1 MNILRHSALLIGS
14 LMLTSGSI
22 QAATYDLC
30 VGETQTNIPSVPL
43 AVRMWGYGIDTGGTC
58 NATVPGP
65 QLDVPVGDSTLTINL
80 RNTLPNDAT
89 SVMVPGQGLPSVGG
103 TPVTFTDPQGRDRI
117 RSFVAETAPGT
128 TGVYTWN
135 NIKPGTYPYQS
146 GTHVQVQVQ
155 MGLYGA
161 MIHNEAAN
169 TAYPGVTYDQ
179 DKVLIYSAI
188 DPVLHEAVNN
198 GEYGA
203 NCANPALNPA
213 TGNYEC
219 AMTSTVVY
227 KPKYFLVNGA
237 TYNVGSLPEDI
248 GPAGTTTLLRMIN
261 MNLDTL
267 APMLLGDTMDLV
279 AESGYPYPYPRR
291 QYSVN
296 LAPGQSKDGLV
307 TLGEGS
313 TKLSLFDRRLNTTI
327 AGGVGG
333 GLVNKFIVSGN
344 ATTGDPLYY
353 FSMFANLTHRNGT
366 TVVGGLSVENRDVV
380 SFNPATGAWAMVL
393 DGSLYN
399 LVEASDGTTMANI
412 DALHVYADGR
422 MMLSFSEPVT
432 VPGIATTVDDSDLV
446 LFDPSNLGSEFSI
459 AYTGAELNLTTD
471 SEDID
476 ALSIDV
482 NGDLQI
488 STAGSAIVPGIY
500 GSAKDEDVM
509 RYSQATHTWAIMFD
523 GSDLSSDF
531 IAGTA
536 NIDALTHPDANKL
549 LFSIAGNQSPLAGV
563 LNTTDA
569 DILLYSGSFGL
580 NNTTGLLET
589 RLDMSVASSLPVY
602 ADIAAMSWSSGLPY
616 VNSAP
621 ITGNDV
627 YSLDL
632 RLNSTLTV
640 AAPGVLANDT
650 DPDMSTLSVQAQSI
664 ATTLGG
670 TLNISADGSF
680 IYTPPAITSGTDTA
694 TYMADDGFG
703 GVTSGNITINV
714 DTSAPP
720 VNEPPVVVL
729 DQVSTLINTPVVI
742 NILANDTDNTGNI
755 DPASVI
761 IVKDPTQGG
770 IITDINPLTGEV
782 TFTPAL
788 NFVGTDIF
796 KYRVRDDSGQISL
809 LAKVRINVIS
819 N

>member
-43 AVRMWGYGIDTGGTC
+43 AVRMWGYGIDGGTGTTC

-65 QLDVPVGDSTLTINL
+65 QLDVPVGDTSLTINL

-161 MIHNEAAN
+161 MVQNEAAN
-169 TAYPGVTYDQ
+169 TAYPGVAYDQ

-188 DPVLHEAVNN
+188 DPVLHDAVNN

-219 AMTSTVVY
+219 LMTSTIDY

-248 GPAGTTTLLRMIN
+248 GPAGSTTLLRMIN
-261 MNLDTL
+261 MDLDTH
-267 APMLLGDTMDLV
+267 APVLLGDTMDLV

-296 LAPGQSKDGLV
+296 LAPGQSKDALI
-307 TLGEGS
+307 TLGEGT

-333 GLVNKFIVSGN
+333 GLVNQFAVSG
-344 ATTGDPLYY
+344 AAASTDPLYY
-353 FSMFANLTHRNGT
+353 FSMFANLTTRNGT
-366 TVVGGLSVENRDVV
+366 TLVGGLSIENRDVA
-380 SFNPATGAWAMVL
+380 SFDPATGVWTLVL
-393 DGSLYN
+393 DGSAYN
-399 LVEASDGTTMANI
+399 LVEASDGVTMANI
-412 DALHVYADGR
+412 DALHVFADGR
-422 MMLSFSEPVT
+422 MMLSFSEPT
-432 VPGIATTVDDSDLV
+432 IVPNLGSVDDSDLI
-446 LFDPSNLGSEFSI
+446 LFNPSNVGNEFSI
-459 AYTGAELNLTTD
+459 AYTAVELGLDTD
-471 SEDID
+471 AEDID
-476 ALSIDV
+476 ALSVDV
-482 NGDLQI
+482 NGDLLI
-488 STAGSAIVPGIY
+488 STVGGAYVTGLTQNAY
-500 GSAKDEDVM
+500 DEDVI
-509 RYSQATHTWAIMFD
+509 RFSQATRTWEQMFD

-531 IAGTA
+531 NAA
-536 NIDALTHPDANKL
+536 AADIDALTHPDANQL
-549 LFSIAGNQSPLAGV
+549 LFSIVGNINPFVGIPS
-563 LNTTDA
+563 TTDE
-569 DILLYSGSFGL
+569 DILSYSGSFGL
-580 NNTTGLLET
+580 NNTTGQLKK
-589 RLDMSVASSLPVY
+589 RLDMTVDAGLPGY
-602 ADIAAMSWSSGLPY
+602 ADITAMSWSSGLPY

-621 ITGNDV
+621 VAVNDV
-627 YSLDL
+627 YNLDL
-632 RLNSTLTV
+632 RLNVSLAV
-640 AAPGVLANDT
+640 AAPGVLANDS
-650 DPDMSTLSVQAQSI
+650 DPDMNSISIQAESK

-670 TLNISADGSF
+670 TLDITADGSF
-680 IYTPPAITSGTDTA
+680 IYTPPAITSGIDTVSY
-694 TYMADDGFG
+694 TVNDNYG
-703 GVTSGNITINV
+703 GVTQGTITINV
-714 DTSAPP
+714 DTSTNP
-720 VNEPPVVVL
+720 VNEAPITVK
-729 DQVSTLINTPVVI
+729 DRVSTTLNTAIEIDV
-742 NILANDTDNTGNI
+742 LANDTDNTGIIN
-755 DPASVI
+755 PSTLVI
-761 IVKDPTQGG
+761 TLEPTQGG
-770 IITDINPLTGEV
+770 TAVVNPATGVV

-788 NFVGTDIF
+788 NFVGTDVF
-796 KYRVRDDSGQISL
+796 KYRVRDEFGLISRPG
-809 LAKVRINVIS
+809 KVIVNVTT

>member
-1 MNILRHSALLIGS
+1 
-14 LMLTSGSI
+14 MLTSGSI

-188 DPVLHEAVNN
+188 DPVLHDAVNN

-248 GPAGTTTLLRMIN
+248 GPAGSTTLLRMIN

-333 GLVNKFIVSGN
+333 GLVSQFTVSGN
-344 ATTGDPLYY
+344 AASMDPLYY
-353 FSMFANLTHRNGT
+353 FSMSANTNGT
-366 TVVGGLSVENRDVV
+366 TLVGGLSIENRDVV
-380 SFNPATGAWAMVL
+380 SFDPATGGWALIL
-393 DGSLYN
+393 DGSAYN
-399 LVEASDGTTMANI
+399 LVEASDGVTMANI
-412 DALHVYADGR
+412 DALHVFADGR
-422 MMLSFSEPVT
+422 MMLSFSQPT
-432 VPGIATTVDDSDLV
+432 MIPNLATPIHVSDLV
-446 LFDPSNLGSEFSI
+446 MFDPSNIGNEFSI
-459 AYTGAELNLTTD
+459 VYTASELGLGD
-471 SEDID
+471 SSGENID

-488 STAGSAIVPGIY
+488 STSGAAWVPGL
-500 GSAKDEDVM
+500 ATRVRDEDVI
-509 RYSQATHTWAIMFD
+509 RFSQATRTWEIMFD
-523 GSDLSSDF
+523 GSDMSNDF
-531 IAGTA
+531 TVNTA
-536 NIDALTHPDANKL
+536 DIDALTHPDANKL
-549 LFSIAGNQSPLAGV
+549 LISINGDQSSLAGL
-563 LNTTDA
+563 LNTA
-569 DILLYSGSFGL
+569 DEDVVLYSGSFGL
-580 NNTTGLLET
+580 NNTTGLLT
-589 RLDMSVASSLPVY
+589 NRLDMSVDGGVPDY
-602 ADIAAMSWSSGLPY
+602 ANINAMSWSSGMPY
-616 VNSAP
+616 ANSAP
-621 ITGNDV
+621 LPVADSYN
-627 YSLDL
+627 LDL
-632 RLNSTLTV
+632 RLTPAGFAV
-640 AAPGVLANDT
+640 EAPGVLINDV
-650 DPDMSTLSVQAQSI
+650 DPDMNSISVQAETI
-664 ATTLGG
+664 TTTLNGS
-670 TLNISADGSF
+670 LAISIDGSF
-680 IYTPPAITSGTDTA
+680 IYTPDPGLTEGIDTA
-694 TYMADDGFG
+694 TYTVLDGYG
-703 GVTSGNITINV
+703 GVSTATITINV
-714 DTSAPP
+714 ETSPEP
-720 VNEPPVVVL
+720 TNERPVVNT
-729 DQVSTLINTPVVI
+729 DDVSTLINTPIVI
-742 NILANDTDNTGNI
+742 DVLANDSDAT
-755 DPASVI
+755 
-761 IVKDPTQGG
+761 GG
-770 IITDINPLTGEV
+770 INPSSVLIKVQPINGGTVIVNTDGTV
-782 TFTPAL
+782 TFTPAA
-788 NFVGTDIF
+788 NFVGTDVF
-796 KYRVRDDSGQISL
+796 KYVVSDNLGLYSYR
-809 LAKVRINVIS
+809 AKVRVNVTS